1 MSLTLPNIDRI
12 AKDNPRLAETLLKV
26 QQFTNQ
32 NVAITPGNKVAA
44 PTFVN
49 PTQRP
54 G

>member
-26 QQFTNQ
+26 QQVANQ
-32 NVAITPGNKVAA
+32 GSTPGNKLAA
-44 PTFVN
+44 PTFVA